1 MKSQTIRN
9 QTLMLKL
16 YLSLLVQVLSAVP
29 FLQTYFLGVPMVSML
44 LYVWSREYPNSQI
57 SMYGLVQLRVCFV
70 LILLLGAY

>member
-9 QTLMLKL
+9 QTLVLKL
-16 YLSLLVQVLSAVP
+16 YLSLLVQVLSAGP
-29 FLQTYFLGVPMVSML
+29 FLQPYFLGVPMVSML
-44 LYVWSREYPNSQI
+44 VYVWSREYPNSQI

>member
-9 QTLMLKL
+9 QTLVLKL

-29 FLQTYFLGVPMVSML
+29 FLQTYYLGVPMVSML